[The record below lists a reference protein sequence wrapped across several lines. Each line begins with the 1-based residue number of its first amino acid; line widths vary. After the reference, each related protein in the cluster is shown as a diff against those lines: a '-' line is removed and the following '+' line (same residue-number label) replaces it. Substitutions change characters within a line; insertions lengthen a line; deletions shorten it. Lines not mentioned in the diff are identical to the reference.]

1 MNEIILFILAVVG
14 VFSIACSYAL
24 ITLGKMVDEF
34 PQGDET
40 TRTRGISSP
49 AETTKIAV
57 LLFWIMFLP
66 GAWAVLHE
74 GVVLKIVGITVL
86 FAICLFMLTAMVFS
100 FAVLGTMS
108 RQKNETSDTVRAVS
122 TPPPAGCASSSHAPA
137 EPAVNTIP
145 RKNSLSEGIIQ
156 ALLKK

>member
-1 MNEIILFILAVVG
+1 MNAIILYLLAVVG
-14 VFSIACSYAL
+14 VVSLGCSYAL

-34 PQGDET
+34 PLGDET
-40 TRTRGISSP
+40 KRTRGITSP

-57 LLFWIMFLP
+57 MLFWIMFLP
-66 GAWAVLHE
+66 GAWAVLQA
-74 GVVLKIVGITVL
+74 GVVLIIVGITVL

-100 FAVLGTMS
+100 FAVLGSMS
-108 RQKNETSDTVRAVS
+108 RQKNENNDIVRAVN
-122 TPPPAGCASSSHAPA
+122 TPPPAGCASSSHAPV

-145 RKNSLSEGIIQ
+145 RKNSLSEGIIH

>member
-1 MNEIILFILAVVG
+1 MNEIFMFLLAIVG

-34 PQGDET
+34 PLGDET
-40 TRTRGISSP
+40 TRTRGITSP

-57 LLFWIMFLP
+57 VLFWIMFLP
-66 GAWAVLHE
+66 GAWAVLQE
-74 GVVLKIVGITVL
+74 GIVIVIVGITLL

-100 FAVLGTMS
+100 FSVLSAMS
-108 RQKNETSDTVRAVS
+108 RRKNKNSDALMGVSRPSPAVS
-122 TPPPAGCASSSHAPA
+122 DLSSHAPV
-137 EPAVNTIP
+137 EPATNTTP
-145 RKNSLSEGIIQ
+145 QKNSLSNGIVH

>member
-1 MNEIILFILAVVG
+1 MNEIILFLLAVVG

-34 PQGDET
+34 PLGDET
-40 TRTRGISSP
+40 TRTRGITSP

-57 LLFWIMFLP
+57 ILFWILFLP
-66 GAWAVLHE
+66 GAWAVLQE
-74 GVVLKIVGITVL
+74 GVVLIIVGITVL

-108 RQKNETSDTVRAVS
+108 RRKNENSDTVMRGKH
-122 TPPPAGCASSSHAPA
+122 TASRTSVFFITCTRESPRS
-137 EPAVNTIP
+137 IP
-145 RKNSLSEGIIQ
+145 HREKILSQ
-156 ALLKK
+156 KVWSMHC